1 MKVLKVAKAKEKF
14 SEIVN
19 EAGYKGER
27 ILVEKRQKPLA
38 VIIGYD
44 DYKRLEELEDII
56 ESRVLEK
63 ALKKGKSYSLEE
75 AARKLKI
82 ELQSRL

>member
-1 MKVLKVAKAKEKF
+1 MSMKILKMAQAKEKF
-14 SEIVN
+14 SEILN
-19 EAGYKGER
+19 EVGYKGER
-27 ILVEKRQKPLA
+27 ILVEKRQKPLV
-38 VIIGYD
+38 VIISYD

-63 ALKKGKSYSLEE
+63 ALKKGKFYSLEE

-82 ELQSRL
+82 EL

>member
-1 MKVLKVAKAKEKF
+1 VAKAKEKF

-27 ILVEKRQKPLA
+27 ILVEKREKLLA
-38 VIIGYD
+38 VIISYD
-44 DYKRLEELEDII
+44 DYKKLEELEDMV

-63 ALKKGKSYSLEE
+63 ALKKGKFYSLEE
-75 AARKLKI
+75 ASRKLKI
-82 ELQSRL
+82 EL

>member
-1 MKVLKVAKAKEKF
+1 MAKAKEKF

-27 ILVEKRQKPLA
+27 ILVEKREKPLA
-38 VIIGYD
+38 VIISYD
-44 DYKRLEELEDII
+44 DYKKLEELEDMV

-63 ALKKGKSYSLEE
+63 ALKKGKFYSLEE
-75 AARKLKI
+75 ASRKLKI
-82 ELQSRL
+82 EL

>member
-1 MKVLKVAKAKEKF
+1 MKALKVAQAKEKF

-27 ILVEKRQKPLA
+27 ILIEKRDKPIA

-44 DYKRLEELEDII
+44 DYKKLEELEDMLQSIM
-56 ESRVLEK
+56 LEK
-63 ALKKGKSYSLEE
+63 ALKKEEVYSLDE
-75 AARKLKI
+75 ASRKLKI
-82 ELQSRL
+82 EL